1 MTESVRKNF
10 IDGKFAI
17 HVEDYIQHFLLVAY
31 LNNTGFATPGYPV
44 SAEAYN
50 PNSAYF
56 HTTKDGFV
64 TILTSY
70 EHTTLPVVEFED
82 FAPVKEFFSIEP
94 INKKPKTANIP
105 FPTDGIILRLR
116 AMQNEI
122 SYFGR
127 DLEIYQQALADAM
140 TLLNSIDFSDIYGVE
155 QSVHGHNYRF
165 IYTGTDLRSCINL
178 PPLTKNDK
186 FYEDIGFPFGSNN
199 CSSTHIVK
207 LESLEEAKDFL
218 LADYKTDYED
228 PRLID
233 IAEGIC
239 TIDASLSNRSVTNKF
254 VTLLQIPQNEL
265 TKYNALLAPA
275 KQMIQELQNADTDYE
290 IDFNNPF
297 YGTSKD
303 MRFSDLTAL
312 YEAYETYKDAMQDE
326 PELD

>member
-1 MTESVRKNF
+1 MKLMLTIPDEFKNDF
-10 IDGKFAI
+10 NKDHFA
-17 HVEDYIQHFLLVAY
+17 DC
-31 LNNTGFATPGYPV
+31 
-44 SAEAYN
+44 
-50 PNSAYF
+50 
-56 HTTKDGFV
+56 
-64 TILTSY
+64 
-70 EHTTLPVVEFED
+70 
-82 FAPVKEFFSIEP
+82 
-94 INKKPKTANIP
+94 
-105 FPTDGIILRLR
+105 
-116 AMQNEI
+116 
-122 SYFGR
+122 FGR
-127 DLEIYQQALADAM
+127 ILADMSGFPGVCGNYEQETVEMLATVFKDTKELDKLDEKQKDEEQ

-155 QSVHGHNYRF
+155 QSVYGHNYRF

-199 CSSTHIVK
+199 CSSTRIVK
-207 LESLEEAKDFL
+207 LESLEEVKDFL

-239 TIDASLSNRSVTNKF
+239 TIDANLGNLSITNKF
-254 VTLLQIPQNEL
+254 VTLLHIPQNEL
-265 TKYNALLAPA
+265 TKDNALLAPA

-312 YEAYETYKDAMQDE
+312 YEAHIAYKDAMQDE